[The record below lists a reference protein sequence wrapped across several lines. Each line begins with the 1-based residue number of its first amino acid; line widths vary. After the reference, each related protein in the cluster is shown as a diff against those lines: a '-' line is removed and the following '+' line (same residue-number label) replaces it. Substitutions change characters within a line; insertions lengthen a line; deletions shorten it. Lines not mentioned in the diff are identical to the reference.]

1 MFLSTEDWNF
11 IKRGLVIPPFLPA
24 AELHDLPRALNAGE
38 VPSSVTNRIL
48 GSHGEDFSAL
58 GEVVK
63 TIFFFKK
70 RYHPLSHCITL
81 QPLLESTLINAAEA
95 FKM

>member
-11 IKRGLVIPPFLPA
+11 IKRGLVIPSFLPA
-24 AELHDLPRALNAGE
+24 AELHDFPRALNAGE

-48 GSHGEDFSAL
+48 GSYGEDFSAL

-70 RYHPLSHCITL
+70 NTTRYLIVSLSS
-81 QPLLESTLINAAEA
+81 PS
-95 FKM
+95 